1 MKLTTKH
8 WIGIVFCI
16 AMIVADIAFFS
27 ESKMFYFVLGIA
39 VIVAILPF
47 LTDFLT
53 QVGREKEKEEMFL
66 EFTRSLVSSVR
77 AGNPI
82 SRSIIHMRG
91 KNFGSLTPHTQKLAD
106 QIALGITVRQA
117 LQIFASDIG
126 NNVINR
132 SVALIIE
139 AEESGGEI
147 DKILESTAKS
157 VSETEDVK
165 KERRSSM
172 YSLVVQGYIIFF
184 IFLVIMMIVQ
194 YKFIPTLLATVAEAG
209 AGGTLGGIGG
219 GLGLPQSTTPDIA
232 FLGTLFLVMVIV
244 QGFFCGLVI
253 GKLSEGTIKSGIKH
267 SAIISAMAYLLVT
280 GMQAFFV

>member
-1 MKLTTKH
+1 MKLKTRH
-8 WIGIVFCI
+8 WIGIIFCI
-16 AMIVADIAFFS
+16 AMIAANIVFFS
-27 ESKMFYFVLGIA
+27 ESKLFYFVLGIA
-39 VIVAILPF
+39 VVVAILPF

-53 QVGREKEKEEMFL
+53 EIGREKEKEEMFL

-82 SRSIIHMRG
+82 SRSIIHLRN
-91 KNFGSLTPHTQKLAD
+91 KNFGSLTPHTQKLAN
-106 QIALGITVRQA
+106 QIAMGITVRQA
-117 LQIFASDIG
+117 FQIFASDIR
-126 NNVINR
+126 NNVIDR

-139 AEESGGEI
+139 AEQSGGQI

-157 VSETEDVK
+157 VSETEDLK
-165 KERRSSM
+165 KERRAAM

-194 YKFIPTLLATVAEAG
+194 YKFIPTLIATVAEAG
-209 AGGTLGGIGG
+209 VGG
-219 GLGLPQSTTPDIA
+219 GLGGISGGIGLPSTNAPDIA
-232 FLGTLFLVMVIV
+232 FLGTLFLIMVIV

-253 GKLSEGTIKSGIKH
+253 GKLSEGTVKSGIKH
-267 SAIISAMAYLLVT
+267 SVIISAMAYLLTT